1 MSYLVVGSGIWGAV
15 IAERIASVL
24 NQPVTIIDRRDHIGG
39 NCHSSLDEETG
50 IECHRYGS
58 HIFHTSL
65 PQVWEYLSQFC
76 EFTSYRHKVLITH
89 GGKVY
94 AMPINLFTIN
104 AFYGKNF
111 TPSEAEAFLAAEIA
125 RDHMEQP
132 ANLEE
137 KAVSLIGRSLYDAF
151 IRNYTRKQWER
162 DPKELP
168 ASIINRL
175 PFRTC
180 YNMDYFND
188 TWQGVPKAG
197 YFNLFKNMLAH
208 PNITVRLNCDYA
220 SIKDEIPSDAT
231 VIYTGMPDELFDY
244 KYGELEWR
252 SLRFEWETRDVRD
265 FQGTTV
271 MNYADLDA
279 PWTRIHEFKHYH
291 PERAAPFNLEKT
303 VICREYP
310 AAWSRGKEAYYPVN
324 DERNTALYARYAEE
338 AAKTPNLILGG
349 RLGAYRYW
357 DMDKAVADA
366 LHVFETRIRP
376 MRVDI

>member
-1 MSYLVVGSGIWGAV
+1 MKYYIVGAGFWGSV
-15 IAERIASVL
+15 LAERIASEL
-24 NQPVTIIDRRDHIGG
+24 NEPVTVIEKRNHIGG
-39 NCHSSLDEETG
+39 NCYSSLDEETG

-58 HIFHTSL
+58 HVFHTSIRE
-65 PQVWEYLSQFC
+65 VWYYITRFS
-76 EFTSYRHKVLITH
+76 EFTSYHHKVFTIH
-89 GGKVY
+89 NGNVY

-104 AFYGKNF
+104 AFYQKNF
-111 TPSEAEAFLAAEIA
+111 SPVEAEEFLKNEIA
-125 RDHMEQP
+125 QSHIDSP

-137 KAVSLIGRSLYDAF
+137 KAVSLIGLPLYEAF
-151 IRNYTRKQWER
+151 IENYTRKQWGR
-162 DPKELP
+162 HPSTLP
-168 ASIINRL
+168 AFIINRL

-188 TWQGVPKAG
+188 TWQGVPKDG
-197 YFNLFKNMLAH
+197 YFSLFRRLLAH

-220 SIKDEIPSDAT
+220 SIKNEIPADAT
-231 VIYTGMPDELFDY
+231 VIYTGMPDALFDY

-252 SLRFEWETRDVRD
+252 SLRFEWQTVAVQD
-265 FQGTTV
+265 FQGTAV
-271 MNYADLDA
+271 MNYADLDV
-279 PWTRIHEFKHYH
+279 PYTRIHEYKHYH
-291 PERAAPFNLEKT
+291 PERTAPFNLGKS

-310 AAWSRGKEAYYPVN
+310 ATWSRGAEAYYPVN

-338 AAKTPNLILGG
+338 AAQTPGLILGG

-376 MRVDI
+376 MEAPL